1 MQNVIGG
8 EFKIQIPDGLPLVVN
23 PVNLFCSGRGALSAI
38 LNHLFSKKDD
48 GRKIL
53 LPDYLCSSITKVC
66 VDKKIPYSFY
76 RVLANLLPDES
87 DLLDK
92 VNDGDIVLLVSYFG
106 MVKTESVAK
115 VIKEK
120 SPETTIIV
128 DDVQN
133 FYSVEKYSEAD
144 YRFNS
149 YRKWFAVPD
158 GAEVFCKSECLKVPK
173 KDNDFAKYKFSGNVL
188 KNFADWIGDDLCLDL
203 IEKGEAILDE
213 QYDCKCSKIGQA
225 LIQQISFDE
234 IKDKR
239 MENAAY
245 LHEQLDKI
253 GVKHVYEMGAVPLFV
268 PIFVDNRS
276 TIRKE
281 LFANAIFAPVHW
293 PFESSNLNGFEKN
306 PIYDK
311 ELSLICDQRYSL
323 DDMDKQLNVLKKCI
337 KK

>member
-8 EFKIQIPDGLPLVVN
+8 EFKIQIPDGFPLCVN
-23 PVNLFCSGRGALSAI
+23 PVNLFCSGRGAFSAI

-66 VDKKIPYSFY
+66 IDKKIPYSFY
-76 RVLANLLPDES
+76 HVQANLLPDAS
-87 DLLDK
+87 DLLGE

-106 MVKTESVAK
+106 MIKTESAAK

-120 SPETTIIV
+120 CLKATVII

-133 FYSVEKYSEAD
+133 FYTTEKSSVAD

-158 GAEVFCKSECLKVPK
+158 GAEVFCKSGSVDVPAK
-173 KDNDFAKYKFSGNVL
+173 NNDFAQYKFSGNVL
-188 KNFADWIGDDLCLDL
+188 KNFSDWIDDRVCLDL
-203 IEKGEAILDE
+203 IEKGETILDK

-225 LIQQISFDE
+225 LIQRISYDE

-245 LHEQLDKI
+245 LHEQLDKM
-253 GVKHVYEMGAVPLFV
+253 GVKHVYDREKVPLFV
-268 PIFVDNRS
+268 PIFLENRS
-276 TIRKE
+276 AVRKE
-281 LFANAIFAPVHW
+281 LFANAIFAPIHW
-293 PFESSNLNGFEKN
+293 PFESPNLNGFEKN

-323 DDMDKQLNVLKKCI
+323 DDMDKQLGVLRKCI
-337 KK
+337 

>member
-8 EFKIQIPDGLPLVVN
+8 EFKIQMPDGLPLSVN

-38 LNHLFSKKDD
+38 LNHLFTEKDD
-48 GRKIL
+48 DRKVL

-66 VDKKIPYSFY
+66 IDKNIPYSFY
-76 RVLANLLPDES
+76 HVQDNLLPDES
-87 DLLDK
+87 DLLGK
-92 VNDGDIVLLVSYFG
+92 INDEDIVLLMSYFG
-106 MVKTESVAK
+106 MIKTESVAK

-120 SPETTIIV
+120 SPETTIII

-133 FYSVEKYSEAD
+133 FYSTEKYSVAD

-158 GAEVFCKSECLKVPK
+158 GAEVFCKSECLKVPE

-188 KNFADWIGDDLCLDL
+188 KNFADWIDDDLCLDL

-213 QYDCKCSKIGQA
+213 QYDCKCSRIGQA
-225 LIQQISFDE
+225 LIQRISFDE
-234 IKDKR
+234 IKNKR

-245 LHEQLDKI
+245 LHEQLEKM
-253 GVKHVYEMGAVPLFV
+253 GVNHVYERGKVPLFV
-268 PIFVDNRS
+268 PIFVENRNAV
-276 TIRKE
+276 RKE
-281 LFANAIFAPVHW
+281 LFSNAIFAPIHW
-293 PFESSNLNGFEKN
+293 PFESPNLNGFEKN

-323 DDMDKQLNVLKKCI
+323 DDMDKQLGILRKCI
-337 KK
+337 